1 MDTETIDYVDDL
13 DLNDV
18 GENKNLKIAAKKIRD
33 KYRRQRKRKAAIS
46 VPEAHK
52 IADTFVQT
60 DKKNKRQ
67 IDKAALLAA
76 KNISKKYKNIRRY
89 RGRILKLPKEH
100 SKN

>member
-1 MDTETIDYVDDL
+1 MDTETIHSVDDL
-13 DLNDV
+13 DLNNV
-18 GENKNLKIAAKKIRD
+18 RENKNLKIAAKKIRD

-52 IADTFVQT
+52 IADTFVQ
-60 DKKNKRQ
+60 